1 MRGLTSRQGGT
12 AEGGGPTP
20 GRATVNDRCEPTR
33 TGRSQ
38 GEGDR
43 SPWSL
48 LVGQVHDG
56 LGPSD
61 VLVVRQVANAL
72 DAKRL
77 VQGVGMIPG
86 QAQRGHWG
94 VGQSHELVHI
104 RLVVWGRVDVGVL
117 NHPWLSLLAPLDNL
131 TQAVPD
137 VSAGG
142 GRGSALCVP
151 ASAGAGGRARVRGRA
166 AGRWRGAGRRCRD
179 ARRRTLALAVG
190 A

>member
-48 LVGQVHDG
+48 LVGQVHDR

-61 VLVVRQVANAL
+61 ILVVRQLANAL

-77 VQGVGMIPG
+77 RQGVVSTAG

-94 VGQSHELVHI
+94 VGQARKLLHI
-104 RLVVWGRVDVGVL
+104 RLVIWGRMAVGVL
-117 NHPWLSLLAPLDNL
+117 DHPRLSLLAPLKPEEGDRL
-131 TQAVPD
+131 LAVSEA
-137 VSAGG
+137 SAGG
-142 GRGSALCVP
+142 GRGSAALSVP
-151 ASAGAGGRARVRGRA
+151 SRAGAGGRARIRRGA
-166 AGRWRGAGRRCRD
+166 AGRWRATGRRGRD
-179 ARRRTLALAVG
+179 ARRR
-190 A
+190 